1 MKKIISAVLVLI
13 SILTLTACTKYK
25 PQKSTKEESE
35 TALTLSIGETKY
47 DVPYEVYRTFFLNYR
62 DVIDGGDH
70 SVWQGAEKD
79 KYIKEIESV
88 IGKSSSASFIIPG
101 TTPEVERDICLYPI
115 LSPHS

>member
-79 KYIKEIESV
+79 KYIKDIESV
-88 IGKSSSASFIIPG
+88 IIP
-101 TTPEVERDICLYPI
+101 EIAEIYSVFHLCHE
-115 LSPHS
+115 